1 MARYIVNAKFIFSG
15 IFEVEADSRNQA
27 RDIVINSCSLVMG
40 ENIQDMSNNEVGW
53 DFDIHPEKRI
63 GRISKK
69 KSGTRISVF
78 PSANAK

>member
-15 IFEVEADSRNQA
+15 IFEVEANSRDQA

-40 ENIQDMSNNEVGW
+40 ESIQDMSNNDVGW
-53 DFDIHPEKRI
+53 DFDIHLEKRI
-63 GRISKK
+63 GRIIKK

>member
-15 IFEVEADSRNQA
+15 IFEVEADSRDQA
-27 RDIVINSCSLVMG
+27 RDIVINSCSLVMSG
-40 ENIQDMSNNEVGW
+40 NEVGW

-63 GRISKK
+63 GRIIKK
-69 KSGTRISVF
+69 KSGSRISVF

>member
-1 MARYIVNAKFIFSG
+1 MARYIVNTKFIFSG
-15 IFEVEADSRNQA
+15 IFEVEADSRDQA

-40 ENIQDMSNNEVGW
+40 ESIQDMSNNEVGW

-63 GRISKK
+63 GRIIKK